1 MHNGRIGTLDCLGNL
16 IISGSKDCNIFVW
29 DLRSRNFVS
38 KFNSHQQEVCG
49 VKWSIDGNM
58 IASGGN
64 DNVVQIWDFRA
75 DQNICK
81 FKEHVAA
88 VKALAW
94 SPHQNYILSTGGGS
108 SDKTI
113 RIWNT
118 H

>member
-1 MHNGRIGTLDCLGNL
+1 
-16 IISGSKDCNIFVW
+16 
-29 DLRSRNFVS
+29 
-38 KFNSHQQEVCG
+38 VCG

-64 DNVVQIWDFRA
+64 DKIVQIWDFRA

-81 FKEHVAA
+81 FQEHVAA